1 MVSLTLRQFLGEV
14 INLWLGGRIMN
25 TKLFGLIA
33 CIMLVVN
40 TTAWAGTCTTSTFNT
55 YFASGFSCTVGDVEF
70 SNFTSYADTVTG
82 GATPAPSSSITVT
95 PSGSDLTSLNLTLTF
110 PTSSVYAGND
120 QTSTLS
126 FDYVVTPLSGYA
138 ITGSPYYY
146 YYDYT
151 GAGTVISNGVVF
163 PGTPTTSPIAVDD
176 NIEVLGGDPGTAT
189 LTSYEDSWVL
199 GTSVTPVPATL
210 PLFGSGLAVMGLLG
224 WRRKRK
230 NVAALAAT

>member
-1 MVSLTLRQFLGEV
+1 
-14 INLWLGGRIMN
+14 MN
-25 TKLFGLIA
+25 TKLSGLIA
-33 CIMLVVN
+33 CIVLAGN
-40 TTAWAGTCTTSTFNT
+40 TTAWAGTCTTTTFDT

-82 GATPAPSSSITVT
+82 GATAALSSSITVT

-110 PTSSVYAGND
+110 PTSSVYAGNG

-126 FDYVVTPLSGYA
+126 FDYVVTPLSGYT
-138 ITGSPYYY
+138 ITGSPLYWNW
-146 YYDYT
+146 DYT
-151 GAGTVISNGVVF
+151 GAGTATTSPTIGSSL
-163 PGTPTTSPIAVDD
+163 PTTSPLSVYDSVEA
-176 NIEVLGGDPGTAT
+176 LGGAGTAT

-199 GTSVTPVPATL
+199 GTSATPVPATL

-230 NVAALAAT
+230 NAAAIAAA